1 MERIGLIAGNG
12 LFPVE
17 FAREARGRGL
27 YVAAVAHEGETREEI
42 EEVVDSLVWIKVGQ
56 IGRMIRSLQDQ
67 GVRRAVMAGG
77 IDKPRTLS
85 TFRPDLRAARL
96 LARARGLGRGMGDDT
111 LLGALADELAG
122 AGIEIVPSTLFLENI
137 LAGAGLIAGPRL
149 DSAARQDVAI
159 GARVLEA
166 VSPLD
171 VGQAVVVE
179 NGVVLAVEAVEGT
192 DALIRRAGRLG
203 SGKGVVVKAAKR
215 GQDLRFDVP
224 AVGPQT
230 LEVMAE
236 SGVRALVV
244 EARRTIALDL
254 DRMRELASSH
264 RLTFAGFTA
273 STVGSPE
280 RADSADGARVEDS
293 EVKPERL
300 KRSEHGE

>member
-42 EEVVDSLVWIKVGQ
+42 EEVVDSLVCIKVGQ

-122 AGIEIVPSTLFLENI
+122 AGIEIVPSTLFLAYSLTPLESP
-137 LAGAGLIAGPRL
+137 LPEHEDEGVALFLTLL
-149 DSAARQDVAI
+149 DSPGSIPKDMLP
-159 GARVLEA
+159 G
-166 VSPLD
+166 D
-171 VGQAVVVE
+171 
-179 NGVVLAVEAVEGT
+179 LAFG
-192 DALIRRAGRLG
+192 LG
-203 SGKGVVVKAAKR
+203 ERKYM
-215 GQDLRFDVP
+215 
-224 AVGPQT
+224 GP
-230 LEVMAE
+230 
-236 SGVRALVV
+236 
-244 EARRTIALDL
+244 
-254 DRMRELASSH
+254 
-264 RLTFAGFTA
+264 
-273 STVGSPE
+273 
-280 RADSADGARVEDS
+280 
-293 EVKPERL
+293 
-300 KRSEHGE
+300 

>member
-42 EEVVDSLVWIKVGQ
+42 AEVVDSLVWIKVGQ
-56 IGRMIRSLQDQ
+56 IGRMIRSLQDE
-67 GVRRAVMAGG
+67 GVARAVMAGG
-77 IDKPRTLS
+77 IDKARTLS
-85 TFRPDLRAARL
+85 SFRPDLRAARL
-96 LARARGLGRGMGDDT
+96 LARTRGRGRGLGDDT
-111 LLGALADELAG
+111 LLGALAEELAG
-122 AGIEIVPSTLFLENI
+122 AGIEIVSSTLFLESI
-137 LAGAGLIAGPRL
+137 LATDGLIAGPRL
-149 DSAARQDVAI
+149 DSAAREDVAI
-159 GARVLEA
+159 GVRVLEA

-179 NGVVLAVEAVEGT
+179 SGVVLAMEAVEGT

-203 SGKGVVVKAAKR
+203 SGKGVVVKGAKR

-230 LEVMAE
+230 LQVMAE

-244 EARRTIALDL
+244 EAGRTIALEL
-254 DRMRELASSH
+254 DRMRELARNH

-273 STVGSPE
+273 AAGGSPQ
-280 RADSADGARVEDS
+280 RADRGDGVRSGDGVALEN
-293 EVKPERL
+293 KP
-300 KRSEHGE
+300 KRSDRGG